1 MVLSGTTY
9 LWLATIII
17 SDEGSTS
24 MSLISMILLVLI
36 AGICGAVGQSI
47 AGYSRGGCLASV
59 AVGFI
64 GAMLGMWVARMVG
77 MHELF
82 AVRIGGQ
89 SFPII
94 WSIIG
99 SALFVAVIS
108 FISKQR

>member
-1 MVLSGTTY
+1 MVLPGTTY

>member
-1 MVLSGTTY
+1 MVLPGTTY

-99 SALFVAVIS
+99 SALFVALIS

>member
-1 MVLSGTTY
+1 
-9 LWLATIII
+9 
-17 SDEGSTS
+17 

-47 AGYSRGGCLASV
+47 AGYSRGGCLTSV